1 MGQGRRCNPFRPV
14 RRSLFSLKF
23 PGPPLIHTALWHGS
37 HVKVQHNI
45 HLPVSV
51 HCGQAWCSNS
61 DLWNADEVNAEK
73 LWVADSAGELP
84 CFFYTVPICMTFRW
98 RKKNRLTHVAYHWQ
112 QWEFRLPIT
121 DCCLPCARPQRPLL
135 SLDPQT
141 APGRAAGMD
150 CNGMHYSADRGRTF
164 KSGAE
169 FFIPWYV
176 LIA

>member
-1 MGQGRRCNPFRPV
+1 MGQGRRCNPLRPV

-84 CFFYTVPICMTFRW
+84 CFYTVPICMTFRW
-98 RKKNRLTHVAYHWQ
+98 RKKIDLHMWHTTGSSESSDSQLQTAACPVPGHKGRCYHWTHKQ
-112 QWEFRLPIT
+112 RLDVLLEWIAMVCIT
-121 DCCLPCARPQRPLL
+121 PLIEAERSKVEL
-135 SLDPQT
+135 SFSS
-141 APGRAAGMD
+141 PGM
-150 CNGMHYSADRGRTF
+150 F
-164 KSGAE
+164 
-169 FFIPWYV
+169 
-176 LIA
+176 

>member
-84 CFFYTVPICMTFRW
+84 CFFILCPFAWLLDEEKKIDLHMWHTTGSSESSDSQLQTAACPVPGHKGRC
-98 RKKNRLTHVAYHWQ
+98 YHWTHKQ
-112 QWEFRLPIT
+112 RLDVLLEWIAMVCIT
-121 DCCLPCARPQRPLL
+121 PLIEAERSKVEL
-135 SLDPQT
+135 SFSS
-141 APGRAAGMD
+141 PGM
-150 CNGMHYSADRGRTF
+150 F
-164 KSGAE
+164 
-169 FFIPWYV
+169 
-176 LIA
+176 